1 MSADRELATVW
12 IDIDNPPQVQ
22 YLVPVHDEL
31 LRRGHA
37 VVLTARDNSITHQ
50 LLRDLETEFR
60 PVGGVFGKQ
69 PWKKIIGVLGR
80 ALHLVRA
87 VHPERPRLAIAAS
100 RSAAL
105 AAWMLRIPCFIVCDY
120 EHAELT
126 SYTKLGSHVISP
138 EIIPTEV
145 LQARGFA
152 ADRVHSFPGLK
163 ENLTFHG
170 KDLEGY
176 APFEVPEPERVVVAF
191 RPPASETHYYSPRSK
206 AIYEA
211 LLEYL
216 ATRDDTYVIFL
227 PRYKW
232 QVEDLKRL
240 DWKGPWLAPEKPIPA
255 ISLLKCSDMVIS
267 SGGTMLRE
275 ACYLGIPAYSI
286 FQSEIG
292 EVDKHLAG
300 LDKLVLIKSPA
311 EFARLSFRKKTPDS
325 FVAGSGETMDC
336 LLNCV
341 FTASGLASDGKDK
354 S

>member
-1 MSADRELATVW
+1 MSADRELSTVW

-22 YLVPVHDEL
+22 YLVPVYDEL
-31 LRRGHA
+31 VRRGHA

-50 LLRDLETEFR
+50 LLRDQGIEFR

-69 PWKKIIGVLGR
+69 TWKKIIGVLGR
-80 ALHLVRA
+80 AMHLVGA
-87 VHPERPRLAIAAS
+87 VRPERPRLAIGAS

-105 AAWMLRIPCFIVCDY
+105 AARLLKIPCFIICDY

-126 SYTKLGSHVISP
+126 SYTKLGAHVISP
-138 EIIPTEV
+138 DIIPAEV
-145 LQARGFA
+145 FRARGFA
-152 ADRVHSFPGLK
+152 ADRVHSFPGIK

-170 KDLEGY
+170 KNLDVY

-206 AIYEA
+206 EIYEA

-216 ATRDDTYVIFL
+216 AARDDTYVIFL

-240 DWKGPWLAPEKPIPA
+240 DWKGPWMAPEKPIPA
-255 ISLLKCSDMVIS
+255 VSLLKGSDMVIS

-292 EVDKHLAG
+292 EVDKYLAG
-300 LDKLVLIKSPA
+300 LDKLVLIESPG
-311 EFARLSFRKKTPDS
+311 EFDRLSFRKKAPDS
-325 FVAGSGETMDC
+325 FVAESGETMDC
-336 LLNCV
+336 VLNRV